1 LIAMRATRHA
11 TRHRR
16 AIASS
21 ALASVLCS
29 LVPTPVR
36 ASDPPPSTTPIP
48 PEDSGMRARARYDA
62 GTQAFSQGRIVEAAL
77 QFEAAAA
84 EKPSAI
90 ALYTAALSW
99 ERANVPQRAA
109 DDYTRALAIGGLSED
124 ASAHATLRLQA
135 LEAVLGSV
143 LVSGPAD
150 WRVQLDANAE
160 VPVPATL
167 HGASGVHTLTVHATG
182 RAIAPIAVVLQSGV
196 AIRLRLPEPA
206 LAPSAEDAAPGA
218 PRGSDLR
225 ASVGFVALGAAG
237 VALLSGGL
245 LGAEA
250 LDARDAYRAG
260 PTQASFDHAENLQRW
275 TDAAWIAGGVL
286 AVGGLALVL
295 WPTPRR
301 ADASAHVSVGSVRAG
316 VAPTGLFVAGDFE

>member
-1 LIAMRATRHA
+1 MRI

-16 AIASS
+16 AVATS
-21 ALASVLCS
+21 ALASILGSV
-29 LVPTPVR
+29 VPAPAR
-36 ASDPPPSTTPIP
+36 ASDAPAALAPQ
-48 PEDSGMRARARYDA
+48 EESGIRARARYDA
-62 GTQAFSQGRIVEAAL
+62 GTQAFAQGRIVEAAL

-90 ALYTAALSW
+90 ALYTAAISW

-109 DDYTRALAIGGLSED
+109 DDYSRALALGGLSED
-124 ASAHATLRLQA
+124 ASAHATVRLQA

-143 LVSGPAD
+143 LVSGPAG

-160 VPVPATL
+160 MPLPATL
-167 HGASGVHTLTVHATG
+167 HGASGVHTLTVHAVG
-182 RAIAPIAVVLQSGV
+182 RTIAPVAVPLQSGV
-196 AIRLRLPEPA
+196 AIRLQLPEAAPA
-206 LAPSAEDAAPGA
+206 PRPEDAGTPPAH
-218 PRGSDLR
+218 RSDLR
-225 ASVGFVALGAAG
+225 GPIGFVLLGAAG
-237 VALLSGGL
+237 AALLSGAL

-286 AVGGLALVL
+286 AAAGLALVL
-295 WPTPRR
+295 WPSPHR
-301 ADASAHVSVGSVRAG
+301 ADAPIALRAAVRAG
-316 VAPTGLFVAGDFE
+316 IAPTGFFVAGVFE